1 MPILTNAALETLML
15 DPTIRKGQFIR
26 LDSKTEARATVKS
39 RTTSEPFAAVFDTS
53 KVWKINS
60 RTVQLRVDYQNAV
73 NGRREKE
80 GLEKNFQSKG
90 TYGEVENDTLVRKP
104 DGSFNVRV
112 YHVKHPDD
120 SVRWLRDDGTELSP
134 DLVARLKAEFLPKPK
149 PEGEGK
155 QGLENAVQ
163 PLDFKPE
170 SILALRMAGVDY
182 IMAHV

>member
-26 LDSKTEARATVKS
+26 LDSKTAARALVKS
-39 RTTSEPFAAVFDTS
+39 RKTSEPFAAIFGTS

-60 RTVQLRVDYQNAV
+60 RNVQLRVNYTNAV

-80 GLEKNFQSKG
+80 GLEDNFQSKG

-120 SVRWLRDDGTELSP
+120 SVKWVRDDGTELSP
-134 DLVARLKAEFLPKPK
+134 DLVARLKAEFLPAPK
-149 PEGEGK
+149 DGEGR
-155 QGLENAVQ
+155 QGLDNEVK

-170 SILALRMAGVDY
+170 SILAFRMAGTDY

>member
-15 DPTIRKGQFIR
+15 DPTIRRGQFIR
-26 LDSKTEARATVKS
+26 LDSKTLAKATVKS
-39 RTTSEPFAAVFDTS
+39 RMTSEPFAAVFGTS

-60 RTVQLRVDYQNAV
+60 RNVQLRVNYEKSV

-80 GLEKNFQSKG
+80 GLDANFKSQG
-90 TYGEVENDTLVRKP
+90 TYGEVENDTLVRKS

-120 SVRWLRDDGTELSP
+120 SVKWVRDDGTELTP

-149 PEGEGK
+149 EGEGK
-155 QGLENAVQ
+155 QGLENEVQ

-170 SILALRMAGVDY
+170 SILAFRMAGEDY

>member
-15 DPTIRKGQFIR
+15 DPSIRKGQFIR
-26 LDSKTEARATVKS
+26 LDSKTLARGLVKS
-39 RTTSEPFAAVFDTS
+39 RTTLESFASVFGTS

-60 RTVQLRVDYQNAV
+60 RNVQLRVDYQNAV
-73 NGRREKE
+73 NGRREREGKE
-80 GLEKNFQSKG
+80 GDFKSQG
-90 TYGEVENDTLVRKP
+90 TYGLVENDTLVRKA

-120 SVRWLRDDGTELSP
+120 TVKWVRDDGTELSP
-134 DLVARLKAEFLPKPK
+134 ALVARLKAEFLPKPK

-155 QGLENAVQ
+155 QGLENEVK
-163 PLDFKPE
+163 PLDFMPE
-170 SILALRMAGVDY
+170 SILAFRMAGTDY

>member
-1 MPILTNAALETLML
+1 MSVILTNAALETLML

-26 LDSKTEARATVKS
+26 LDSKTVAKTTVKS
-39 RTTSEPFAAVFDTS
+39 RKTLEPFALVFGTS
-53 KVWKINS
+53 KVYKINS
-60 RTVQLRVDYQNAV
+60 RNVQLRCNYEDSV

-80 GLEKNFQSKG
+80 GKAGDFQSQG
-90 TYGEVENDTLVRKP
+90 TYGQVENDTLVRKA

-120 SVRWLRDDGTELSP
+120 SVKWVREDGTELSP
-134 DLVARLKAEFLPKPK
+134 DLVARLKAEFLPAPK
-149 PEGEGK
+149 DGEGK

-170 SILALRMAGVDY
+170 SILAFRMAGTDY
-182 IMAHV
+182 ILAHV